1 MKLKRSEIFEN
12 YAKIA
17 IEKGLIDNKIIATAE
32 AMTQEDKYKDSEY
45 KKNIEQLYHVK
56 LDNKD
61 ILDQAHPTPVIVG
74 PAYDKTNALF
84 ENLKERHN
92 IMVGIVNKMP
102 GSDNIGNKYASAH
115 NDLLSELI
123 KIGYSMDNK
132 HIDDLRILA
141 DSCSNRITK
150 KAIGP
155 LAIPLAIAGGVAAV
169 VALIAIINHTTP
181 SDQGVYNN
189 CEKAIIEITELKQKL
204 PQIGKNIDKLLEDL
218 KFLQSLSKQYMDLDG
233 IDASSPEKLIDA
245 ANKNKDKFDIVK
257 KYKSA
262 CSYMENEINQY
273 ISLINNYQ
281 MQTDRSWDWWQKLK
295 NVSEFITGNDKEDA
309 VLALTT
315 LQDSLKKSVEEAN
328 HFMELARQ
336 QEPGLIAYYSKNT
349 DSIEN
354 NSIPKSENHPNT
366 QTPNQV
372 AHNPIHEEN
381 LDPEEIWKNNGGM
394 SEI

>member
-17 IEKGLIDNKIIATAE
+17 LKNGLIDNKIIATAE

-61 ILDQAHPTPVIVG
+61 ILDQAHPTSIIVG

-102 GSDNIGNKYASAH
+102 NSDNIGHKYASAH
-115 NDLLSELI
+115 NDLLLELI

-132 HIDDLRILA
+132 RIDDLRILA
-141 DSCSNRITK
+141 DSCSDRITK
-150 KAIGP
+150 KAFLP
-155 LAIPLAIAGGVAAV
+155 LIAGGVAAV

-189 CEKAIIEITELKQKL
+189 CEKAIVEISELKPKL

-218 KFLQSLSKQYMDLDG
+218 KFLQSLSTQYNQLDG

-245 ANKNKDKFDIVK
+245 ANKNKDKFDLVK

-262 CSYMENEINQY
+262 CAYMIPEITSA
-273 ISLINNYQ
+273 IDLINNYK
-281 MQTDRSWDWWQKLK
+281 MQTERSWDWWQKLK
-295 NVSEFITGNDKEDA
+295 NVSEYITGDDKEDA

-315 LQDSLKKSVEEAN
+315 LKDSLDASIQEAN

-336 QEPGLIAYYSKNT
+336 QEPSLIAAMSKFNPNAT
-349 DSIEN
+349 PDAE
-354 NSIPKSENHPNT
+354 PKHQDTQHDHDKVPPSKLVNHDD
-366 QTPNQV
+366 
-372 AHNPIHEEN
+372 N
-381 LDPEEIWKNNGGM
+381 LDENVWKDNEILPL
-394 SEI
+394 

>member
-1 MKLKRSEIFEN
+1 MKTKRSEIFEN

-61 ILDQAHPTPVIVG
+61 MIDLAHPKSVIVG

-102 GSDNIGNKYASAH
+102 GSDNIGHKYASAH

-132 HIDDLRILA
+132 KIDNLRILA
-141 DSCSNRITK
+141 DSCSDRIVK
-150 KAIGP
+150 KSQLFELG
-155 LAIPLAIAGGVAAV
+155 IAGGVAAV
-169 VALIAIINHTTP
+169 LALIAIINHTTP
-181 SDQGVYNN
+181 SDQGVYDN
-189 CEKAIIEITELKQKL
+189 CEKALVELSELQPKL
-204 PQIGKNIDKLLEDL
+204 PQISKNIDKLINDI
-218 KFLQSLSKQYMDLDG
+218 KFLQSLSKQYNDLGG
-233 IDASSPEKLIDA
+233 IDASTPEKFAQA
-245 ANKNKDKFDIVK
+245 ANQNKDKFDLVK

-262 CSYMENEINQY
+262 CAYMATEITSS
-273 ISLINNYQ
+273 IDLINNYK

-295 NVSEFITGNDKEDA
+295 NVSEYITGDDKEDV

-315 LQDSLKKSVEEAN
+315 LQNSLTESVTEAN

-336 QEPGLIAYYSKNT
+336 QAPSLIATMSKFNP
-349 DSIEN
+349 DAPEN
-354 NSIPKSENHPNT
+354 NAPKTNIQPNT
-366 QTPNQV
+366 QTPSQTVN
-372 AHNPIHEEN
+372 HPTHEDEN
-381 LDPEEIWKNNGGM
+381 IDPEEIWKG
-394 SEI
+394 ERTTAL